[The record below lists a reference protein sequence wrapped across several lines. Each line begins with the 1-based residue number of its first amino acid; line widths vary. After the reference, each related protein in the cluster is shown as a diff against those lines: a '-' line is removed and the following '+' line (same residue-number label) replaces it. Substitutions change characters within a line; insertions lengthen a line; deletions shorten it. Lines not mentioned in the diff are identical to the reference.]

1 MSKSDKKRKLK
12 LKHNE
17 LQSLMM
23 KVWNRAQS
31 ELCEVRNS
39 PIHGSGVYASQNIEA
54 ETKVIE
60 YVGLLI
66 DCHQNV

>member
-39 PIHGSGVYASQNIEA
+39 PIHGSGVYVS
-54 ETKVIE
+54 K
-60 YVGLLI
+60 
-66 DCHQNV
+66 